1 MATSRPRP
9 GGAPVRRATSR
20 TTTTRRVATEEV
32 DVVDEPG
39 GMDLDTGIGI
49 VTLVLLVVAL
59 VLVDF
64 EMGKHM
70 AAGFLFK

>member
-9 GGAPVRRATSR
+9 GAPVRRAASR
-20 TTTTRRVATEEV
+20 TTTRRVATEEV
-32 DVVDEPG
+32 EVVDESG

-49 VTLVLLVVAL
+49 VTCVLLIIAL
-59 VLVDF
+59 VLVDYD
-64 EMGKHM
+64 MGKHM

>member
-20 TTTTRRVATEEV
+20 TTTRRVATEEV
-32 DVVDEPG
+32 EVVDESG

-49 VTLVLLVVAL
+49 VTLVLLICAL
-59 VLVDF
+59 VLVDY